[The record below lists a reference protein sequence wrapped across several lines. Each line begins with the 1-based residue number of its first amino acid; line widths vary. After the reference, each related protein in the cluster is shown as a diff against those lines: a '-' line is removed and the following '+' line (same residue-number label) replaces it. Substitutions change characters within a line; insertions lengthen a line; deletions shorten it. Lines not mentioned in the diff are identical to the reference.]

1 MENIKRVNL
10 RHEIP
15 DHYMKIYGWLLACFC
30 SLNLA
35 AQDHLVITGKPN
47 ALYVLYPAN
56 GNENLQQISSRFGF
70 SVAKLSSVNAMHV
83 NPVKAFPKG
92 TEIRIPVTRDILLQQ
107 PGENSAPVAHII
119 RKGENLY
126 RLSLLYNKV
135 PLASLR
141 QWNHLKKDV
150 VKLGQ
155 AIIVGY
161 MVNAVMPAA
170 DTKPAET
177 KDIITTEES
186 HVVKPVA
193 DPAKSAVQ
201 KNTAAAFR
209 PVKNEG
215 TVKAGVPEKQPVVAP
230 AAQNPVAEK
239 MQVQQQVKE
248 EMPAA
253 EKKITEKPV
262 AKDEPSAAIGS
273 YQYAPRESDEGFY
286 ALGYT
291 DHGKDQPRQY
301 RSGDASSF
309 KTISG
314 WTDRKFYVLMND
326 VAPKTIVRI
335 TAPTQKSICAMVLG
349 PLQETK
355 GAAGLLLRI
364 SNSAVAA
371 LGMTDQKFT
380 VAITYFE

>member
-1 MENIKRVNL
+1 
-10 RHEIP
+10 
-15 DHYMKIYGWLLACFC
+15 MKQYVWLLACFF
-30 SLNLA
+30 SLNLV

-47 ALYVLYPAN
+47 AWYVLYPAN

-70 SVAKLSSVNAMHV
+70 SVAKLSSVNGMHV
-83 NPVKAFPKG
+83 NPANAFAKG
-92 TEIRIPVTRDILLQQ
+92 TEIKIPVTKDILLQQ
-107 PGENSAPVAHII
+107 PGENSAPVVHII

-155 AIIVGY
+155 PVIVGY
-161 MVNAVMPAA
+161 LVNAGGSSMARPS
-170 DTKPAET
+170 TET
-177 KDIITTEES
+177 KDRIATEES
-186 HVVKPVA
+186 HAIQPVA
-193 DPAKSAVQ
+193 DPAKSYTQ
-201 KNTAAAFR
+201 KTTA
-209 PVKNEG
+209 PKKNEEIA
-215 TVKAGVPEKQPVVAP
+215 TAGILEKQPVAP
-230 AAQNPVAEK
+230 ATAQNTTK
-239 MQVQQQVKE
+239 TKKQVQQVKE
-248 EMPAA
+248 EIP
-253 EKKITEKPV
+253 PV
-262 AKDEPSAAIGS
+262 AKDPAAATTEPYS
-273 YQYAPRESDEGFY
+273 YTPREGDEGFY
-286 ALGYT
+286 ALGYA
-291 DHGKDQPRQY
+291 DHGKEQGQQY
-301 RSGDASSF
+301 RSGDAASF

-335 TAPTQKSICAMVLG
+335 TSPTQKTICAMVLG

-355 GAAGLLLRI
+355 GASGLLLRM
-364 SNSAVAA
+364 SNSAVSA